1 VLTLDGEPAGAL
13 TLGGEPAGVLTCEG
27 EVVSSSGDSDG
38 AGAVTLAGEHAS
50 RHEGE
55 DEFCRRS
62 DNNSDRREE
71 TSSNSDRIGA
81 ASGTPLLGEG
91 CRGGN
96 AVARRNV
103 TGCSCSGNDEA
114 C

>member
-13 TLGGEPAGVLTCEG
+13 TLGGEPAGVLTHEG
-27 EVVSSSGDSDG
+27 EVASNSGDSDG

-50 RHEGE
+50 RHE
-55 DEFCRRS
+55 FCRRP
-62 DNNSDRREE
+62 DNSSDRHEE
-71 TSSNSDRIGA
+71 TSSNSDRIDA

-103 TGCSCSGNDEA
+103 TGCSCSGNDKA